1 MSQLNCVGCEKQ
13 NVHSQT
19 CTKFLRFLLVFMYFR
34 NKFSKKKKKK
44 KPSKYRQNLSVVLV
58 LNTNSF
64 PVYLSTG
71 F

>member
-1 MSQLNCVGCEKQ
+1 MSQLNCVGSEKQ

-19 CTKFLRFLLVFMYFR
+19 CSKFLRFLLVFMYFR
-34 NKFSKKKKKK
+34 NKFSKKKK
-44 KPSKYRQNLSVVLV
+44 PSKCRQNLSVALV

-64 PVYLSTG
+64 PVYLSTA

>member
-34 NKFSKKKKKK
+34 NKFSKKKKKNH
-44 KPSKYRQNLSVVLV
+44 QNI
-58 LNTNSF
+58 
-64 PVYLSTG
+64 G
-71 F
+71 KICQ

>member
-44 KPSKYRQNLSVVLV
+44 PSKYRQNLSVVLV

-64 PVYLSTG
+64 PVYLSTA